1 MSFIPKKKTIQNSSY
16 WLIKIP
22 NKKSMMS
29 IPQSIKSINQTSTA
43 LNPEG
48 EKTSEKKKK
57 GNNLNSI
64 YIIPILSKITT

>member
-1 MSFIPKKKTIQNSSY
+1 MSFIPKKTIQNSSY

-29 IPQSIKSINQTSTA
+29 IPQSIESINQTSTA

-48 EKTSEKKKK
+48 EKTSEKK